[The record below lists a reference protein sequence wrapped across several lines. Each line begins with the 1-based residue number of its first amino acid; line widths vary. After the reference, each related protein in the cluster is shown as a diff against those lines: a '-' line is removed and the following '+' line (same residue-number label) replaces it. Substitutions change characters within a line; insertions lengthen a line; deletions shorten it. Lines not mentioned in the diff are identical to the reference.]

1 LENKGLVS
9 SRMATAAPEDGGRP
23 RRYFK
28 LTKPAFERLR
38 ESQRTMERLWEGIG
52 TVLEQG

>member
-1 LENKGLVS
+1 MS
-9 SRMATAAPEDGGRP
+9 TAPPEDGGRP

-38 ESQRTMERLWEGIG
+38 ESQRTMERLWEGVG
-52 TVLEQG
+52 AVLEQG